1 MLTEVHLTESRIYHA
16 LQNIPKGGSFL
27 LATVTVSMFSYCAPL
42 SVCLILLSAKASL
55 TASRTAANSI
65 YVVPLLQAEI
75 DEMSGIL
82 LCEEGEYNT
91 AYSYFLEAFDAYDTA
106 NQSRNA
112 VSCLKYMV
120 LCKILN
126 KSAQEV
132 SSLLASKIGAKHAGK
147 DLEAMA
153 AVAKAAKDFS
163 LEEFK
168 AVMKDFDNYLSTD
181 DLISH
186 HLDLLYDNMLEANLL
201 KIIHPFSVIEL
212 SHIAKLIKLTEEQ
225 VVRKLSQ
232 MILDHKFHGILDQGR
247 GHLIIYDASQDDASF
262 TRGAEVIAN
271 LGEVVQALASR
282 TITLSKPLL

>member
-1 MLTEVHLTESRIYHA
+1 MQALEIVDGLLTELRKLDDKQMLTEVHLTESRIYHA
-16 LQNIPKGGSFL
+16 LQNIPKGRSFL
-27 LATVTVSMFSYCAPL
+27 LRRNCFNVFLFCDSLFRFL
-42 SVCLILLSAKASL
+42 FSAKASL

-126 KSAQEV
+126 KAAQEV

-168 AVMKDFDNYLSTD
+168 AV
-181 DLISH
+181 
-186 HLDLLYDNMLEANLL
+186 
-201 KIIHPFSVIEL
+201 V
-212 SHIAKLIKLTEEQ
+212 
-225 VVRKLSQ
+225 SQ
-232 MILDHKFHGILDQGR
+232 L
-247 GHLIIYDASQDDASF
+247 
-262 TRGAEVIAN
+262 
-271 LGEVVQALASR
+271 
-282 TITLSKPLL
+282 